1 MHIMTQETVK
11 LQIPF
16 ESLLE
21 AIVNL
26 TFKEKHQLWQVLDK
40 EINQGEAHLLGEDTY
55 NWGLEGQ
62 PQGKPV
68 EYIPGVGL
76 TVIAGKDAPT

>member
-1 MHIMTQETVK
+1 MTQETVK

-26 TFKEKHQLWQVLDK
+26 PIEEKHQVWQVLDK
-40 EINQGEAHLLGEDTY
+40 EINQGEADLLAEDPY
-55 NWGLEGQ
+55 DWGLEGQ
-62 PQGKPV
+62 QQGKPV

-76 TVIAGKDAPT
+76 IVVGGKDAPT